1 MPSDAELRGVRS
13 APAAEARADDPAGP
27 LTRGARA
34 ILRVL
39 DSVIG
44 AVAVL
49 ALVALVCIV
58 FANVVGRYGFG
69 RSLMWSLEA
78 ARWLFIAVIL
88 LGVPLAHR
96 LRMHL
101 KLSMLVDL
109 LPGPGRLTAE
119 IVANVIVAWTTIVL
133 LFGGLTLMQTI
144 GGTNVSLGLPQWAR
158 FIPVPVACGLALV
171 YMALQGLD
179 EGRHP
184 WMGIVSIAI
193 AGGIYF
199 FGQDTISGLLQS
211 FNPAGLMALAFAAA
225 MAIGTPVAFAM
236 LFSAFLANLAGG
248 MLPDAAL
255 VQNLVNGA
263 SRFLLLAIPF
273 FILAGA
279 LMNAGGLTSKLID
292 FAYALVG
299 HMRGGLAQVNVVS
312 SGLYAGISGSSYSDA
327 ALGAKLLVPQMV
339 RHGYSKPF
347 ACAVTAASATLPN
360 VIPPSIAL
368 LLVASAGNLSV
379 GALWVAGIVP
389 GIVMAAFLM
398 FMIWA
403 ISVRRG
409 FGAGAQRASWA
420 YRGKAAIIA
429 LPVLSLAVL
438 IVAGIRFGMV
448 TPTEAGVLAV
458 VYAFFLGT
466 VIYRAWG
473 MRSLYQAVRTAAI
486 EAALVGFL
494 IGAATPFAFVLI
506 AEQVPQTVARTLPD
520 IAGNLILTL
529 ILVNIILLVFG
540 LVLDTGA
547 AILILTPLLLPAMVA
562 MGVDPIHF
570 GIIVVINLMLG
581 GLTPPVGMLAFITSN
596 VTGTPVHQV
605 FRNILPFLGALLVAL
620 GLITAIPSISLGL
633 GRLIDAL

>member
-1 MPSDAELRGVRS
+1 MPSDVELRGVRS
-13 APAAEARADDPAGP
+13 GPAGNTASDAQIDAK
-27 LTRGARA
+27 TRVARA
-34 ILRVL
+34 ILRTL
-39 DSVIG
+39 DTVIG
-44 AVAVL
+44 AVAVA

-58 FANVVGRYGFG
+58 FVNVVGRYGFG

-78 ARWLFIAVIL
+78 ARWLFIAIIM

-101 KLSMLVDL
+101 KLSVLVDM
-109 LPGPGRLTAE
+109 LPAPGRLAAE
-119 IVANVIVAWTTIVL
+119 LLANVIVAWTTILL
-133 LFGGLTLMQTI
+133 LFGGLTLIQTM
-144 GGTNVSLGLPQWAR
+144 GGVNVSLGLPQWAR
-158 FIPVPVACGLALV
+158 VIPVPIACGLALV

-179 EGRHP
+179 EGRNP
-184 WMGIVSIAI
+184 FMGIVSIAL
-193 AGGIYF
+193 AALFYM
-199 FGQDTISGLLQS
+199 FGQDVLSGLLQGV
-211 FNPAGLMALAFAAA
+211 NPAGLMALAFAAA
-225 MAIGTPVAFAM
+225 MLIGTPVAFAM

-248 MLPDAAL
+248 MLPDAAV

-263 SRFLLLAIPF
+263 SKFLMLAIPF

-279 LMNAGGLTSKLID
+279 LMNAGGLTTKLID

-368 LLVASAGNLSV
+368 LLVAAAGNISV
-379 GALWVAGIVP
+379 GALWIAGIVP
-389 GIVMAAFLM
+389 GLLMAGFLM
-398 FMIWA
+398 ALIWG

-409 FGAGAQRASWA
+409 YGAGAARVGWALRGRAFLT
-420 YRGKAAIIA
+420 AA
-429 LPVLSLAVL
+429 PVLSLALL
-438 IVAGIRFGMV
+438 IIVGIRFGVV

-466 VIYRAWG
+466 VVYRAWG
-473 MRSLYQAVRTAAI
+473 VKSLYESVRTAAV

-494 IGAATPFAFVLI
+494 IGAASPFAFVLI
-506 AEQVPQTVARTLPD
+506 AEQVPQTFARVLPEV
-520 IAGNLILTL
+520 AGNLLLTL
-529 ILVNIILLVFG
+529 ILINIILLIFG
-540 LVLDTGA
+540 LVLDIGA
-547 AILILTPLLLPAMVA
+547 AILILTPLLLPSMVA
-562 MGVDPIHF
+562 LGIDPVHF
-570 GIIVVINLMLG
+570 GIIVVVNLMLG

-596 VTGTPVHQV
+596 VTGTPVHLV

-620 GLITAIPSISLGL
+620 GLITALPGISLGL